1 MTQENKKKMLDIV
14 GSGGKGGGGGSADEA
29 PNTLRSM
36 NTVRVLEVISE
47 GEIKGIVGGA
57 QGIYFNNTPLQN
69 SDGTYNFKNVT
80 WAERRGLPDQ
90 EHIEGFSEPGSYY
103 AVGTKVTVTTP
114 VVYTV
119 TGDTIDAV
127 RATLLFTAGIYKVD
141 NGALKGTSVEYKIQR
156 RIQGGVW
163 EDVLPQTITGKINSA
178 YQRAARIERPAQSGI
193 WQVRVVRIT
202 EDATLATVKDEFTL
216 AGITELID
224 VKEPYNYS
232 AIVGISVDAES
243 FGGQIPK
250 RAYDVEGIKVKIPSN
265 YDPYTATYSG
275 VWNGTFKVDWTD
287 NPAWILYDVLTVNR
301 YGLGEVIKEVDI
313 DRYSFYQ
320 AARYNDELVSDGKGG
335 QERRFT
341 FNTVIQAQESA
352 VKVVQAIAGSFRA
365 TLVSSP
371 AGYALNQ
378 DRPADPVKII
388 TNADVIGGQF
398 IDKGTVI
405 QERHTAALVQYNDK
419 DNRFIQTT
427 VTVIADD
434 ALVQR
439 YGFNQTSFAAYGAT
453 TEGQAIRAGRWLLET
468 ELNQTD
474 QIIWKSSFK
483 HFDLQI
489 GDVVT
494 IYDNKYANRVG
505 AGRITKAQASGTQTY
520 QVELDRRIQ
529 LSATPG
535 TLKYSTPAG
544 KFVTANIDAAFLG
557 GNVIVLDIQ
566 VPLNAPAPTAD
577 ASFIIEQDIKARQF
591 RIMRVTKDDAPNVIE
606 VEGLL
611 HDPTKYA
618 RVEQGITTTPPVYS
632 DVNNAFM
639 PDVSNVQ
646 FNVGA
651 RVTDEGIRR
660 DLHISWEA
668 PYAPQFGWYKLQWRK
683 DNGNFFTEDYLKT
696 PAFEIE
702 NITEATYDVVIYSYS
717 RTGTCSRG
725 VNATYTYSMSS
736 AGSSPLAQP
745 TNLGVR
751 GTLGTTFSTADLS
764 IEFTNPASNAQVHST
779 KLKDFQ
785 ITVRDMDNNLLR
797 TDYVPNCEPGEKQFY
812 TYSFLYNVNDGGPRR
827 TFKLTVQARD
837 TENNLSGSTT
847 AVFNNPV
854 PAAPTILVGKGVKS
868 LKVDVSIGQE
878 SDISGVLICGST
890 NASDLTS
897 ETVLLQHVLYQGPAN
912 FYIIENITDTMYFRA
927 AHFDSFGTTGLA
939 YSAIADGTP
948 GTVAGIP
955 VVTTLP
961 NSPADVNNEYA
972 VVLDSPDASQ
982 AGLWGWNGTQ
992 WANVKDGAH
1001 LVENSVTADKIYANK
1016 LSAISANMGDIT
1028 SGTITLDQTGWLRG
1042 GAVDYTTG
1050 TGIWMGYHNNAYKAR
1065 FGTPG
1070 SSGAEYD
1077 GSNFKIYGA
1086 DGSVVLQSGSPIS
1099 VNWDNVSGTGKP
1111 QDNATVG
1118 APSGTFVGST
1128 LAQTIESYS
1137 TTAINAINDLAS
1149 DNVLTPVE
1157 KTEALKQMNS
1167 ITAQYNAIDGQASAF
1182 GITTERTAHTSAYS
1196 TLYTYVNTYTSN
1208 LTTSS
1213 SISGS
1218 TWRSYFSAYF
1228 DAYQKLANAISTAAS
1243 QRAVWSNVSGTGKP
1257 QDYATFGATFG
1268 VNIGGQINSSNVST
1282 YIASAAIQNAQ
1293 MGTAAIKTAN
1303 IDDLSVGGRKIT
1315 SPTYGSIYLGAGG
1328 VGSVYHGMNRKAN
1341 VAISRIYPAGTSSN
1355 GLPPTYLGT
1364 VWSNSDNSF
1373 EIINQSW
1380 IWSWQN
1386 IGGDSY
1392 AYMPVPVAA
1401 TIEYFYL

>member
-1 MTQENKKKMLDIV
+1 MTQENKQLKDII
-14 GSGGKGGGGGSADEA
+14 GSGGKGGGGGSGDEA

-47 GEIKGIVGGA
+47 GEVKGIIGGA
-57 QGIYFNNTPLQN
+57 KGIYFNNTALQN
-69 SDGTYNFKNVT
+69 DDGSYNFKNVT

-90 EHIEGFSEPGSYY
+90 EYIEGFSEPGSYY
-103 AVGTKVTVTTP
+103 AVGTKVTVPSP

-127 RATLLFTAGIYKVD
+127 RVTLLFPSGLYKVD
-141 NGALKGTSVEYKIQR
+141 NGSLVGSTIEYKIQR

-163 EDVLPQTITGKINSA
+163 EDALTKEFSGKTNSA
-178 YQRAARIERPAQSGI
+178 YERTARIERPTQSGI
-193 WQVRVVRIT
+193 WQIRVVRIT
-202 EDATLATVKDEFTL
+202 VDATLATVKDEFTL
-216 AGITELID
+216 SGITELID

-232 AIVGISVDAES
+232 AIVGVSVDAES

-250 RAYDVEGIKVKIPSN
+250 RAYDLEGIMCKIPAN

-275 VWNGTFKVDWTD
+275 IWNGTFKVDWTD
-287 NPAWILYDVLTVNR
+287 NPAWILYDLLTNAR
-301 YGLGEVIKEVDI
+301 YGLGEIIKESEI

-341 FNTVIQAQESA
+341 FNTSIQAQESA
-352 VKVVQAIAGSFRA
+352 LKVIQAVAGSFRA
-365 TLVSSP
+365 TLVASP
-371 AGYALNQ
+371 AGYAINQ

-427 VTVIADD
+427 TTVIADD
-434 ALVQR
+434 ALVLR
-439 YGFNQTSFAAYGAT
+439 YGFNQASFAAYGAT

-474 QIIWKSSFK
+474 QVIWKSSFK

-489 GDVVT
+489 GDIVT

-505 AGRITKAQASGTQTY
+505 AGRIVSAQSSGAQSY

-529 LSATPG
+529 LSSTPG
-535 TLKYSTPAG
+535 TFKYSTADG

-566 VPLNAPAPTAD
+566 TPLNSPAPAAD

-591 RIMRVTKDDAPNVIE
+591 RVMRITKDDSPNVIE

-618 RVEQGITTTPPVYS
+618 RVEQGVTVTPPVYS

-683 DNGNFFTEDYLKT
+683 DNGNFFTEDYLKS
-696 PAFEIE
+696 PAFEID

-725 VNATYTYSMSS
+725 VSATYTYSMSS
-736 AGSSPLAQP
+736 AGNSPLAQP
-745 TNLGVR
+745 ANLGVR
-751 GTLGTTFSTADLS
+751 GTQGTAFSTADLS
-764 IEFTNPASNAQVHST
+764 IEFTNPSSNAQITTT

-785 ITVRDMDNNLLR
+785 ITIRDMDNNLLR
-797 TDYVPNCEPGEKQFY
+797 TEYVPACEPGEKQFY
-812 TYSFLYNVNDGGPRR
+812 TYTFINNVNDGGPRR
-827 TFKLTVQARD
+827 TFKVTVQARD

-854 PAAPTILVGKGVKS
+854 PAAPTILVQKGIKS
-868 LKVDVSIGQE
+868 LKVDVSIGAE
-878 SDISGVLICGST
+878 SDISGVVICGST
-890 NASDLTS
+890 SASDLTS
-897 ETVLLQHVLYQGPAN
+897 ETALLQHVLYQGPAN
-912 FYIIENITDTMYFRA
+912 FYIVENITSTMYFRA
-927 AHFDSFGTTGLA
+927 AHYDSFGLTGLS
-939 YSAIADGTP
+939 YSSIEDGTP

-955 VVTTLP
+955 VVTVLP
-961 NSPADVNNEYA
+961 ANPAEVNNEYA
-972 VVLDSPDASQ
+972 VVLDSNDASQ
-982 AGLWGWNGTQ
+982 AGLWGWNGNQ
-992 WANVKDGAH
+992 WVNVKDGGH
-1001 LVENSVTADKIYANK
+1001 LVENSVTADKLYVNK

-1042 GAVDYTTG
+1042 GAIDYATG
-1050 TGIWMGYHNNAYKAR
+1050 TGIWMGYNNNAYKAR

-1077 GSNFKIYGA
+1077 GTNFKIYGA
-1086 DGSVVLQSGSPIS
+1086 DGSVLLQSGSPIS
-1099 VNWDNVSGTGKP
+1099 VNWGNVSGTGKP
-1111 QDNATVG
+1111 ADNATVG
-1118 APSGTFVGST
+1118 APNGTYVGST

-1182 GITTERTAHTSAYS
+1182 GITTERYAHSTAYS
-1196 TLYTYVNTYTSN
+1196 TLSSYVSSYTAN
-1208 LTTSS
+1208 LTVSS

-1218 TWRSYFSAYF
+1218 TWRSYFSSYF
-1228 DAYQKLANAISTAAS
+1228 DAYQKLSNAISTVAA
-1243 QRAVWSNVSGTGKP
+1243 QRATWSNVSGTGKP
-1257 QDYATFGATFG
+1257 QDYATNGATFG
-1268 VNIGGQINSSNVST
+1268 VNIGGQITSSNITT
-1282 YIASAAIQNAQ
+1282 YIAGAAIGNAQ
-1293 MGTAAIKTAN
+1293 MGAASIKTAN

-1315 SPTYGSIYLGAGG
+1315 SPTYGSIYLNAGMS
-1328 VGSVYHGMNRKAN
+1328 GSVYHGMGRKAN
-1341 VAISRIYPAGTSSN
+1341 IAISRIYPTASSSN
-1355 GLPPTYLGT
+1355 GMPPIYLGT
-1364 VWSNSDNSF
+1364 VWSNNDNSF
-1373 EIINQSW
+1373 EIINQSYVW
-1380 IWSWQN
+1380 LWQN
-1386 IGGDSY
+1386 IGGDAY
-1392 AYMPVPVAA
+1392 AYVPTPCAA